1 MKNFFF
7 LFSVL
12 VFLNLNSAFAEEAP
26 SWIWVDSVGDKQ
38 DVYFRVGF
46 DLAEDPVS
54 ATFAG
59 TCDDE
64 CSVYLNGKQ
73 ILSLRGWDEVGTAPA
88 MDALRQG
95 KNVLAIETE
104 NNNAAAGLI
113 GRLTVESSD
122 GTLTRV
128 ATDGSWKTSTEGAEK
143 WNQIDFDDSGW
154 SNATV
159 VGELGEKNLPW
170 SKSVNAETFAKAETM
185 KYDLSP
191 KAKPVDNLNLLPGFK
206 AELLYTVPKP
216 IQGSWV
222 NITPA
227 PDGGFFVSDQGDAGL
242 FHIKPAKLGDPESR
256 TIVESLPADIS
267 SAQGL
272 VWAFDSLYV
281 DVNGGGRSGLYRVT
295 DSDNNGDL
303 DQVEKLRAID
313 GGGEHGPHAVIL
325 SEDGKNLYVACGNHT
340 HLTKIDSSRAP
351 QNWSEDLLLPRQW
364 DARGHAKGVLA
375 PGGWICQV
383 TPDGKTWELISNG
396 YRNEYDIALSPE
408 GEMFTYDAD
417 MEWDFGAPW
426 YRPTRI
432 CHVVSGSEYG
442 WRSGTGK
449 WPVYYEDS
457 LPPVVDIGPG
467 SPVGVVFG
475 TGGKFPAKYQRAF
488 FALDWTFGTIYS
500 IHLEP
505 EGASYK
511 GVKEEFVSGSPL
523 PVTDAAI
530 GSDGA
535 FYFTVGGRG
544 TDSALYRVYYD
555 GDEPTGFSKNPESK
569 ESVEARAL
577 RHELESFHKG
587 PDPKAVDF
595 AWPHLGSED
604 RFIRFAARIAIEN
617 QPVDQWKDR
626 ALSEENPQ
634 AAAVAAIALARQG
647 DASLRE
653 DLLNALN
660 RFDIAKLT
668 ETEALGLLRAYA
680 LCFIRMGAPSL
691 EMRLKVIDLL
701 DPHLPSESDNINT
714 ELVRLLVFLDAPS
727 VIEKGLALMAEAKP
741 PKIPAW
747 GGLLSRNQGYGG
759 TIQAML
765 DNHPPSNKIN
775 YAFMLRNVRYGWT
788 MPQREQFFQFINDAA
803 KYPGGASYA
812 GFLENIRKEALD
824 NCSPAEQQALAP
836 ITGQSLQAVPEFE
849 IKQPKGPY
857 HEWTLDEA
865 QRLVAAKGLH
875 QRNFETGRNGFYA
888 VGCVA
893 CHRFDGAGGNIG
905 PDLSSVGNKFS
916 MNDLLEAMII
926 PSKVISD
933 QYGSKEV
940 TLKDGTSYRGIV
952 VDNSG
957 SKEEAEIEVYTS
969 DPNAPPVEIKMEDVD
984 SIEESTISQM
994 PEGLVNFFNEDELLD
1009 LLAYL
1014 VSRGNPQA
1022 EVFKD

>member
-1 MKNFFF
+1 
-7 LFSVL
+7 
-12 VFLNLNSAFAEEAP
+12 
-26 SWIWVDSVGDKQ
+26 
-38 DVYFRVGF
+38 
-46 DLAEDPVS
+46 
-54 ATFAG
+54 
-59 TCDDE
+59 
-64 CSVYLNGKQ
+64 
-73 ILSLRGWDEVGTAPA
+73 
-88 MDALRQG
+88 
-95 KNVLAIETE
+95 
-104 NNNAAAGLI
+104 
-113 GRLTVESSD
+113 
-122 GTLTRV
+122 
-128 ATDGSWKTSTEGAEK
+128 
-143 WNQIDFDDSGW
+143 
-154 SNATV
+154 
-159 VGELGEKNLPW
+159 
-170 SKSVNAETFAKAETM
+170 
-185 KYDLSP
+185 
-191 KAKPVDNLNLLPGFK
+191 
-206 AELLYTVPKP
+206 
-216 IQGSWV
+216 
-222 NITPA
+222 
-227 PDGGFFVSDQGDAGL
+227 
-242 FHIKPAKLGDPESR
+242 
-256 TIVESLPADIS
+256 
-267 SAQGL
+267 
-272 VWAFDSLYV
+272 
-281 DVNGGGRSGLYRVT
+281 
-295 DSDNNGDL
+295 
-303 DQVEKLRAID
+303 
-313 GGGEHGPHAVIL
+313 
-325 SEDGKNLYVACGNHT
+325 
-340 HLTKIDSSRAP
+340 
-351 QNWSEDLLLPRQW
+351 
-364 DARGHAKGVLA
+364 
-375 PGGWICQV
+375 
-383 TPDGKTWELISNG
+383 
-396 YRNEYDIALSPE
+396 
-408 GEMFTYDAD
+408 TYDAD
-417 MEWDFGAPW
+417 MEWDFGTPW

-432 CHVVSGSEYG
+432 CHVVSGSEFG

-449 WPVYYEDS
+449 WPTYYEDS

-467 SPVGVVFG
+467 SPVGVTFG

-488 FALDWTFGTIYS
+488 YALDWTFGTIYA

-505 EGASYK
+505 EGASYR
-511 GVKEEFVSGSPL
+511 GVKEEFISGSPL
-523 PVTDAAI
+523 PVTDATI
-530 GSDGA
+530 GADGA

-555 GDEPTGFSKNPESK
+555 GDESTGFAKSGESRK
-569 ESVEARAL
+569 TIEARGL
-577 RHELESFHKG
+577 RHELEAFHGKV
-587 PDPKAVDF
+587 DPKAVDF

-617 QPVDQWKDR
+617 QPVDEWKDKVF
-626 ALSEENPQ
+626 AEKNPQ

-647 DASLRE
+647 DPALQNELVNSL
-653 DLLNALN
+653 L
-660 RFDIAKLT
+660 RFDLANLDKT
-668 ETEALGLLRAYA
+668 EILGLLRAYA
-680 LCFIRMGAPSL
+680 LTFIRMGEPNDDL
-691 EMRLKVIDLL
+691 RKKVIDQL
-701 DPHLPSESDNINT
+701 DPHLPAESENINT
-714 ELVRLLVFLDAPS
+714 ELVRLLVYLDSPPI
-727 VIEKGLALMAEAKP
+727 IEKGLALMAAAGP
-741 PKIPAW
+741 PTIPDWAE
-747 GGLLSRNQGYGG
+747 LLTRNQGYGG
-759 TIQAML
+759 TIQTML
-765 DNHPPSNKIN
+765 DNHPPSTKIN

-788 MPQREQFFQFINDAA
+788 MPQREQYFQFINDAA

-865 QRLVAAKGLH
+865 QRSVAAKGLH